1 MKRIVFL
8 LGLLLLIS
16 CSKSKEEM
24 MKSNITS
31 DLKKVIDDSSTF
43 EFVSM
48 NIKKTI
54 TVGER
59 KKVMNEGRLIELEDL
74 YKKRGWCGDP
84 TEEIQKM
91 LNQQKMEMEFLKN
104 KDDNLEAVYYVD
116 FIARGS
122 NKFGAIIKANYSAT
136 VLNDDNLTVVHFK
149 SMN

>member
-1 MKRIVFL
+1 MKTK
-8 LGLLLLIS
+8 LLLLAFTLLLVIS
-16 CSKSKEEM
+16 CQTKEQLM
-24 MKSNITS
+24 QKNITAE
-31 DLKKVIDDSSTF
+31 LLNVMDDPSTF

-59 KKVMNEGRLIELEDL
+59 RKFMNEDKLKDVVRLGAKDLEEQM
-74 YKKRGWCGDP
+74 KK
-84 TEEIQKM
+84 EI
-91 LNQQKMEMEFLKN
+91 EFLKY

-116 FIARGS
+116 FIARAS
-122 NKFGAIIKANYSAT
+122 NKFGAIIKVKYSAT

>member
-1 MKRIVFL
+1 MNRIALVLIL
-8 LGLLLLIS
+8 LMLIS
-16 CSKSKEEM
+16 CSKTKEEM
-24 MKSNITS
+24 MQSNITAE
-31 DLKKVIDDSSTF
+31 LLNVMDDPSTF

-59 KKVMNEGRLIELEDL
+59 RKFMNEDKLKDVVRLGAKDLEEQM
-74 YKKRGWCGDP
+74 KK
-84 TEEIQKM
+84 EI
-91 LNQQKMEMEFLKN
+91 EFLKY